1 VAVKDVSFSVSRG
14 EVVGL
19 LGPNGA
25 GKTTIMKML
34 TCYHYP
40 DSGSVVVNQHDVFA
54 KPLAVRRSVGYVPE
68 HAPLYPDLTVAEYLD
83 FIAGARSIP
92 SRERP
97 ERIRWALSACG
108 LEGEAFRS
116 IKTLSKGYRQRV
128 SLAQAVVHDPPV
140 LVLDEPT
147 VGLDPNQIS
156 DIRRLVA
163 DLGRHKT
170 ILLSTHILQEVEA
183 VCGRVL
189 ILNRG
194 RLVARGTADEI
205 SHEVSG
211 ESVFSVSLKG
221 IDESAARSGIKAL
234 PAVTG
239 VLESTGGVNGTVTLR
254 IAAEADTDVGE
265 GLFDWAVAQGCKI
278 VSLYREPVKL
288 EDVFSSVTSGGGETR
303 S

>member
-1 VAVKDVSFSVSRG
+1 
-14 EVVGL
+14 
-19 LGPNGA
+19 
-25 GKTTIMKML
+25 ML

-40 DSGSVVVNQHDVFA
+40 DAGSVVVNHHDVFSD
-54 KPLAVRRSVGYVPE
+54 PLAVRRSVGYLPE

-92 SRERP
+92 SRKRA

-108 LEGEAFRS
+108 IEGEAFRS

-147 VGLDPNQIS
+147 AGLDPNQIS
-156 DIRRLVA
+156 EIRELVS

-183 VCGRVL
+183 MCGRVL
-189 ILNRG
+189 ILNHG
-194 RLVARGTADEI
+194 RLVAQGTADEI
-205 SHEVSG
+205 AHELSG

-221 IDESAARSGIKAL
+221 IDEREARNGINAL

-239 VLESTGGVNGTVTLR
+239 VLESTGAVNGMVTLR
-254 IAAEADTDVGE
+254 VAAEADSEIGE

-278 VSLYREPVKL
+278 VSLYREPVRL
-288 EDVFSSVTSGGGETR
+288 EDVFASVTSSETSESDDGEAR
-303 S
+303 P